1 MIQRYCFPDE
11 ATSLSLLNEA
21 GYMVQDYITDPETG
35 EQTPDGDPHFP
46 HNMKGVGF
54 DLIVLGVISR
64 PTGETTTN
72 DEGEAIQVMETLT
85 GWHVDILTRNVPE
98 CLEQYL
104 VVPNNPVHVV

>member
-1 MIQRYCFPDE
+1 MKRYCFPDE

-21 GYMVQDYITDPETG
+21 GYMVQDYVKDEDG
-35 EQTPDGDPHFP
+35 NDVADGDPHFP
-46 HNMKGVGF
+46 HNMKGQGF
-54 DLIVLGVISR
+54 DIMVIGTISK
-64 PTGETTTN
+64 PTGETEQDADGN
-72 DEGEAIQVMETLT
+72 DVPVMAALD